1 VEQTDLLKFAI
12 EALEKLCIPY
22 AIVGSF
28 ASSAWGES
36 RFTQDI
42 DILIDLKPG
51 QIKSL
56 CEAFA
61 PPDYYVSEAAAQEA
75 VRRPSQFNVIHP
87 ASGNKIDFMIASPAK
102 WTTAQLR
109 RRKRIA
115 LFPDRDADV
124 AAPEDVILG
133 KLLYYREGGSEKHIR
148 DITGIVKVSGQ
159 YLDRDYLARSAAQL
173 GVADMWEA
181 ILNAVERR

>member
-1 VEQTDLLKFAI
+1 
-12 EALEKLCIPY
+12 
-22 AIVGSF
+22 
-28 ASSAWGES
+28 
-36 RFTQDI
+36 
-42 DILIDLKPG
+42 
-51 QIKSL
+51 
-56 CEAFA
+56 
-61 PPDYYVSEAAAQEA
+61 
-75 VRRPSQFNVIHP
+75 
-87 ASGNKIDFMIASPAK
+87 
-102 WTTAQLR
+102 
-109 RRKRIA
+109 
-115 LFPDRDADV
+115 V